1 MEKGKVKQREPIDK
15 IVRPF
20 LAFADL
26 EASGGIL
33 LLISTIVALV
43 WANSPWGDV
52 YKSLWHFHFGFE
64 FGNIHV
70 KHELLHWINDGLMAI
85 FFFVVGME
93 IKRELIEGELSTAG
107 KAILPIVAAIGGMII
122 PAAFYLVFNVGREG
136 APGWGIPMAT
146 DIAFA
151 MGAVILLG
159 KRVPSS
165 LRVLLLALAIVD
177 DIGAVLVIAFFYT
190 ADISFH
196 YLKLAGF
203 VFFILLIANRAGVR
217 NSLIYCFLGIFL
229 WYAVFKSGVH
239 ATIAGVLLAAA
250 IPLRSRINAA
260 QFIQSCKEIL
270 ERFQRISDHPEA
282 GIRGEDQQLAVK
294 ALEENCDRVE
304 APLRRFQHALH
315 PWVSFLIMPVFALA
329 NAGVILDAS
338 AFSNI
343 AHPVGLGIISGLVFG
358 KQIGI
363 TVFSWIAVKIGVA
376 KLPDHVRWIQVYGL
390 SCLGGIGFTMSL
402 FVAGLAFGESE
413 LLPTAK
419 LGILIASIFSAVIGA
434 VALTII
440 SKR

>member
-1 MEKGKVKQREPIDK
+1 MKKGKVKQKEPIDK

-20 LAFADL
+20 QAFANL

-33 LLISTIVALV
+33 LLITTVVALV

-52 YKSLWHFHFGFE
+52 YKNLWHVHFGFE

-93 IKRELIEGELSTAG
+93 IKRELIEGELATAG

-122 PAAFYLVFNVGREG
+122 PAGFYLVFNVGKEG

-159 KRVPSS
+159 KKVPSS

-177 DIGAVLVIAFFYT
+177 DLGAVLVIAFFYT
-190 ADISFH
+190 SDISMQ
-196 YLKLAGF
+196 YLRLAGL

-217 NSLIYCFLGIFL
+217 NSLVYCLLGIFL

-239 ATIAGVLLAAA
+239 ATIAGVLLAAT

-260 QFIQSCKEIL
+260 QFIKHCKEIL
-270 ERFQRISDHPEA
+270 EHFQRISDHPEA
-282 GIRGEDQQLAVK
+282 GVHGEDQQLAVK

-329 NAGVILDAS
+329 NAGVVLDAS

-343 AHPVGLGIISGLVFG
+343 THPVGLGIIIGLVFG

-376 KLPDHVRWIQVYGL
+376 KLPEHVRWIQVYGL

-413 LLPTAK
+413 LLAIAK
-419 LGILIASIFSAVIGA
+419 LGILIASIFSAVIGT
-434 VALTII
+434 VALSII
-440 SKR
+440 RKR